1 MRDKVRSMLE
11 SLLMPTTEECQ
22 RVDWRPAAD
31 VYSTP
36 RGWLVKLDL
45 AGVRPQ
51 EIEVLVRGERLTVRG
66 IRRDCALDEGHRYHS
81 LEISYNRFERT
92 LDLPCKLETAQ
103 IRTDYRDGMLL
114 ISIYLPSENAEG

>member
-1 MRDKVRSMLE
+1 MSDQVRNMLK
-11 SLLMPTTEECQ
+11 SLLMPTTEECR

-36 RGWLVKLDL
+36 HGWLIKFDL

-51 EIEVLVRGERLTVRG
+51 EIEVLARGQRLTVRG
-66 IRRDCALDEGHRYHS
+66 LRRDCTLDEGHRYHS

-92 LDLPCKLETAQ
+92 IELPCDVEATQ
-103 IRTDYRDGMLL
+103 ISTDYRDGMLL
-114 ISIYLPSENAEG
+114 VYLQSEKVAE